1 MYSYLPYR
9 LYFQPKDS
17 LEQRLQLQP
26 CARKSP
32 TKQPPLRALVL
43 LMRVLATLEEL
54 APQQERD
61 GA

>member
-9 LYFQPKDS
+9 LYFQPKGS
-17 LEQRLQLQP
+17 LEQRLQLQHD
-26 CARKSP
+26 ARKSP